1 MRRMADNTIPASAAP
16 TPEIP
21 IDYGF
26 IVYSSYTRPERIGGA
41 AFREWS
47 QRQAGWPGAPAA
59 TALRPPAGGACVGPS
74 AVLTET
80 SPDTPGSLMVTP

>member
-41 AFREWS
+41 AFREWN
-47 QRQAGWPGAPAA
+47 QRQAGWPGAPA
-59 TALRPPAGGACVGPS
+59 GGACGGPS